1 MRERNRLFF
10 FFFSVCVCVM
20 LHSKGSTTR
29 KKRRGQTKTKKRRF
43 SSSFFLIHAFL
54 PGLTYIV
61 AAPGVSMAKDAA
73 TRAMGTSTDVKRS
86 PLVVVRGVE

>member
-1 MRERNRLFF
+1 
-10 FFFSVCVCVM
+10 
-20 LHSKGSTTR
+20 
-29 KKRRGQTKTKKRRF
+29 
-43 SSSFFLIHAFL
+43 
-54 PGLTYIV
+54 LTYIV